1 MVSAVSVYEHSAGSK
16 PSRTDRNLLACLE
29 SRFLRS
35 SPMPAVIDEQ
45 EIGALQLLGLTCYE
59 AKAYLAL
66 IRTGPVSAG
75 KLAFYAHVP
84 RSKLYGTLHDLEQK
98 GLVHVAPSKPET
110 FTAVSP
116 LAVLKAK
123 AEEISDQAAAGLEI
137 VQKLAEE
144 YALKAT
150 SGGELGLPTE
160 ANELWHIDGRR
171 HIYDSVGKMLRRAA
185 KSVSYYATPAGL
197 VRAYKAHADYLENV
211 GKRGVTVRLLAH
223 TTKEIRSVASELA
236 AVVKIRR
243 TTKPLG
249 ANFVCIDGRELV
261 VIENSPNDF
270 NVEKGGDRAAWTTN
284 KLLVGMFEGL
294 FERVWENSSPL
305 H

>member
-1 MVSAVSVYEHSAGSK
+1 MAKAISMQLQVPSPKLLRIDRDSLVSLQLK
-16 PSRTDRNLLACLE
+16 LLQPSPIAPT
-29 SRFLRS
+29 
-35 SPMPAVIDEQ
+35 IDNE
-45 EIGALQLLGLTCYE
+45 EIRALQLLGLTPYE

-84 RSKLYGTLHDLEQK
+84 RSKLYGTLRGLEQK

-137 VQKLAEE
+137 VKKLAEE
-144 YALKAT
+144 YELKAT
-150 SGGELGLPTE
+150 SSGELGLPTE

-171 HIYDSVGKMLRRAA
+171 HIYQSVGKMLRRAV

-236 AVVKIRR
+236 TVVKIRR

-261 VIENSPNDF
+261 VIENSPDDF

-284 KLLVGMFEGL
+284 KLLVGMYESLFEG
-294 FERVWENSSPL
+294 VWENSSPI